1 MFWSLSL
8 QLMPGEAVIE
18 DSTGTQMEGVRPVYS
33 VFLTNKRAVFRFD
46 GLGSTMAQSFLYDEI
61 TEARPVRRMF
71 ITYLNVKAGGKDY
84 FLHTPAPEYWAA
96 RLLEAKRTVL
106 AVPAADSSPEDASAA
121 SRKRDDLHRM
131 LDDLRRHA
139 ILTDAEYAEK
149 VRLVDRMTG

>member
-8 QLMPGEAVIE
+8 QLIPGEAILE
-18 DSTGTQMEGVRPVYS
+18 DSTGTGTDDVKPAYS

-71 ITYLNVKAGGKDY
+71 ITYLNVQARGKDY
-84 FLHTPAPEYWAA
+84 FLHTPEPEHWAA

-106 AVPAADSSPEDASAA
+106 DEPAVSSPAGAPAAG
-121 SRKRDDLHRM
+121 RKRDDLHRM
-131 LDDLRRHA
+131 LDHLRRHA

-149 VRLVDRMTG
+149 VRLLDRITG